1 MANITFKSPIMKK
14 DKTVYAVAG
23 NTKTILAV
31 AKEFAIPIPFECSE
45 GNCGSCLI
53 EVTSL
58 DDKPDMAMAL
68 TEKEKARLIELNKL
82 TSAEIEAAEVNDQP
96 PRYRLA
102 CQFVP
107 RDENVLVNFPGTPGG
122 SF

>member
-1 MANITFKSPIMKK
+1 MANITFQSPIMHR

-31 AKEFAIPIPFECSE
+31 ARDNAIPIPFDCGD

-58 DDKPDMAMAL
+58 DAKPAMSMAL
-68 TEKEKARLIELNKL
+68 TEKEKARLKELQKI
-82 TSAEIEAAEVNDQP
+82 TDAEIANAEVNDLP
-96 PRYRLA
+96 PRFRLA
-102 CQFVP
+102 CQFIA
-107 RDENVLVNFPGTPGG
+107 RDENVTVRFPGTPGG